1 MNQGPE
7 DPTDEL
13 GPETGASSEEGAI
26 STCPRCGTKMP
37 ASRPADR
44 CPVCQLRKALD
55 PEVESELP
63 LDAADRAAAS
73 PGRQPLPLL
82 PNRFDHYQLLAH
94 DDGTPIEL
102 GRGAMGVTYKA
113 FDTNL
118 RCSVAL
124 KVINAH
130 YLQDES
136 ARLRFVREARSAA
149 RIRHPNVA
157 SVFHLGTKEHDYF
170 YAMEFVEGE
179 TLEHLIKRQGPLNV
193 TLALDIADQV
203 AAALGASQKE
213 QIVHRDIKPTNIMLS
228 FEQDNSVRVKVIDF
242 GLARAASVSQSN
254 PALSAPGA
262 FAGTPIFAS
271 PEQCAGREVD
281 IRSDIYSLGVTLWEM
296 LTGKVPFSG
305 TTAEVMNRHLHAPLP
320 LDQLIHIPKP
330 LVVLLQFV
338 LEKDPGQRPQDPAAL
353 QSAFRA
359 VKKAL
364 ESSRP
369 ASSETNRTR
378 SLPRHLSLWQG
389 KWMLTTIIG
398 VVVLISASII
408 GLHFWSSKSSPTFPI
423 PKSIAVLPFDN
434 LSDNKEN
441 EYFSD
446 GLTSEVIYE
455 LSKLADLRVIA
466 RSSVLR
472 YKDAPTAHR
481 KPLNEICSELSVGA
495 ILDSSVQRVE
505 NKVKVVTILY
515 DASTNQRLWGASY
528 DREMKDVFAIQS
540 DLAEQIVTALRARL
554 SPDERADLQRKPTGS
569 LTAYD
574 LYLQGTALWQTHR
587 QEDNDKAIG
596 LFKQA
601 LEDDPKF
608 VLAHIG
614 LAEAYIERVKRFHGE
629 DFWLDSA
636 INLCQEAI
644 ALDPK
649 QPRGY
654 IGLASAFNLKGWFD
668 RMDAPVRTALD
679 LAPNDW
685 DANRIA
691 AAEFTEFRRE
701 EELYAAIRKCFI
713 TNPYDSWAPYE
724 LALVCWTVGEKDLA
738 QQWMQRAIY
747 LEPDPLRRHLMDC
760 ERLVY
765 SKDYGAALAGLQGL
779 PPDLKTHYTT
789 AADLVLFCYMQ
800 VGDWRLVIQ
809 TVDTKLKADKENP
822 NLLLRL
828 ALALHDSGQESE
840 ARRTA
845 EQVVAIAQQKLPRA
859 KSPRWMRFDLAV
871 GFRLLNRYEEA
882 YRYLREMITN
892 GGFPDPVLG
901 TNDPGLNLFN
911 ADSEFQSIMA
921 AINRENESKRARIL
935 EIEKSFSADSSKWE
949 RGGGDHP

>member
-1 MNQGPE
+1 MNQGPQ

-13 GPETGASSEEGAI
+13 GSGTGASSEAGPI
-26 STCPRCGTKMP
+26 STCPKCGTKMP
-37 ASRPADR
+37 ASRPVDR
-44 CPVCQLRKALD
+44 CPVCQLRQALD
-55 PEVESELP
+55 PEDESELP
-63 LDAADRAAAS
+63 PATGNRSVAF
-73 PGRQPLPLL
+73 PNRQPIPLL
-82 PNRFDHYQLLAH
+82 PNRFDHYQLLA
-94 DDGTPIEL
+94 DDHGTAVEL
-102 GRGAMGVTYKA
+102 GRGAMGITYKA

-118 RCSVAL
+118 RCPVAL
-124 KVINAH
+124 KVINAR

-157 SVFHLGTKEHDYF
+157 TVFHLGRRENDYF

-193 TLALDIADQV
+193 ALALDIAGQV
-203 AAALGASQKE
+203 AAALGAAQKE

-242 GLARAASVSQSN
+242 GLARAASVSQSD
-254 PALSAPGA
+254 PVLSAPGA

-271 PEQCAGREVD
+271 PEQCAGSEVD
-281 IRSDIYSLGVTLWEM
+281 IRSDIYSLGVTLWDM
-296 LTGKVPFSG
+296 LTSNVPFSG
-305 TTAEVMNRHLHAPLP
+305 TTAEVMNRHLHSPLP
-320 LDQLIHIPKP
+320 LEQLLHLPKP
-330 LVVLLQFV
+330 LVILLQFV

-353 QSAFRA
+353 QTAFRA

-364 ESSRP
+364 ESP
-369 ASSETNRTR
+369 YLASSSTNRRNTQPRQR
-378 SLPRHLSLWQG
+378 SRWPG
-389 KWMLTTIIG
+389 KWLLPMIIG
-398 VVVLISASII
+398 VVLLISVSIV
-408 GLHFWSSKSSPTFPI
+408 GLHFWSPRSPPAFRA

-434 LSDNKEN
+434 LSDNREN

-466 RSSVLR
+466 RSSILR

-481 KPLNEICSELSVGA
+481 KPLNEIGTELSVGA
-495 ILDSSVQRVE
+495 ILDSSVQRVD

-528 DREMKDVFAIQS
+528 DREMKDVFAIQN
-540 DLAEQIVTALRARL
+540 DLAEQIATALRARL
-554 SPDERADLQRKPTGS
+554 SSDERADLQRKPTGS
-569 LTAYD
+569 PTAYD
-574 LYLQGTALWQTHR
+574 LYLQGVALWQTHR

-608 VLAHIG
+608 VLAQIG
-614 LAEAYIERVKRFHGE
+614 LADAYLDKVKRFHGE
-629 DFWLDSA
+629 AFWLDSA

-649 QPRGY
+649 QPRAY

-668 RMDAPVRTALD
+668 RMAAPVRTALD

-691 AAEFTEFRRE
+691 AAEFTELRRE
-701 EELYAAIRKCFI
+701 EEMYAAIRKCFI

-738 QQWMQRAIY
+738 QKWMQRAIS
-747 LEPDPLRRHLMDC
+747 LEADPLRRRLMDC

-765 SKDYGAALAGLQGL
+765 SKDYAAALGGLQGL

-789 AADLVLFCYMQ
+789 AADLVLFCSMQ
-800 VGDWRLVIQ
+800 VGDWRLVTQ
-809 TVDTKLKADKENP
+809 TVETKLKADKENP
-822 NLLLRL
+822 TLLLRL
-828 ALALHDSGQESE
+828 ALALHNSGQESE

-845 EQVVAIAQQKLPRA
+845 EQVVAFAQQKLPSA

-871 GFRLLNRYEEA
+871 GLRLLNRSEEA
-882 YRYLREMITN
+882 YRYLREMIAK
-892 GGFPDPVLG
+892 GGYPDPVLG
-901 TNDPGLNLFN
+901 ANDPGVNVFR
-911 ADSEFQSIMA
+911 ADSEFQGILA
-921 AINRENESKRARIL
+921 ETNRQNDSKRTRIL
-935 EIEKSFSADSSKWE
+935 DLEKSFSADSST
-949 RGGGDHP
+949 

>member
-1 MNQGPE
+1 MNQGPK
-7 DPTDEL
+7 DSTDEL
-13 GPETGASSEEGAI
+13 GSETGATSEAGAI

-37 ASRPADR
+37 ASRPVDR
-44 CPVCQLRKALD
+44 CPVCQLRQALD
-55 PEVESELP
+55 PQVESEL
-63 LDAADRAAAS
+63 LTATADKAVAH
-73 PGRQPLPLL
+73 PGTQPLTLSA
-82 PNRFDHYQLLAH
+82 NRFDHYQLLAH

-118 RCSVAL
+118 RCPVAL

-179 TLEHLIKRQGPLNV
+179 TLEHLITRQGPLNV
-193 TLALDIADQV
+193 ALALDIADQV

-228 FEQDNSVRVKVIDF
+228 FEQESSVRVKVIDF
-242 GLARAASVSQSN
+242 GLARATSVSQSD
-254 PALSAPGA
+254 PALSAPGT
-262 FAGTPIFAS
+262 FAGTPVFAS
-271 PEQCAGREVD
+271 PEQCAGTEVD

-305 TTAEVMNRHLHAPLP
+305 TTAEVMNRHLYAPLP
-320 LDQLIHIPKP
+320 LDQLIHVPKP
-330 LVVLLQFV
+330 IVVLLQFM

-364 ESSRP
+364 ESSYP
-369 ASSETNRTR
+369 AISETNRR
-378 SLPRHLSLWQG
+378 SSQPRHQSWWQG
-389 KWMLTTIIG
+389 KRLLSTIVG
-398 VVVLISASII
+398 VVVLISALVI
-408 GLHFWSSKSSPTFPI
+408 GLLFWVSKSQPNSPI
-423 PKSIAVLPFDN
+423 PKSIAVLPFDS

-446 GLTSEVIYE
+446 GLTAEVIYE

-466 RSSVLR
+466 RSSILR
-472 YKDAPTAHR
+472 YKDASTAHR
-481 KPLNEICSELSVGA
+481 KPLNEICAELSVGA
-495 ILDSSVQRVE
+495 VLDSSVRRVE

-554 SPDERADLQRKPTGS
+554 SPAERADLQRKPTGS

-608 VLAHIG
+608 VQAHIG

-636 INLCQEAI
+636 IDLCQEAI

-649 QPRGY
+649 QPRAY

-691 AAEFTEFRRE
+691 AAEFTESRRE
-701 EELYAAIRKCFI
+701 EEMYTAIRKCFI

-738 QQWMQRAIY
+738 QKWMQRAIY

-765 SKDYGAALAGLQGL
+765 SKDYGAGLAGLQGL
-779 PPDLKTHYTT
+779 PPDLKTQYTT
-789 AADLVLFCYMQ
+789 AADLILFCSMQ
-800 VGDWRLVIQ
+800 VEDWRFVIQ

-828 ALALHDSGQESE
+828 ALALHASGQETE

-845 EQVVAIAQQKLPRA
+845 EQVVTFAQQRLPKA
-859 KSPRWMRFDLAV
+859 KSPCWMCFDLAV

-882 YRYLREMITN
+882 YRYLREMIAN

-901 TNDPGLNLFN
+901 ANDPGLHLFN
-911 ADSEFQSIMA
+911 ADSEFQEILA
-921 AINRENESKRARIL
+921 TINRQNESKRARIL
-935 EIEKSFSADSSKWE
+935 EIEKSFSADSAKWN
-949 RGGGDHP
+949 

>member
-7 DPTDEL
+7 NPIDEL
-13 GPETGASSEEGAI
+13 GSESGASSEAGVI
-26 STCPRCGTKMP
+26 STCPTCGTKMP

-44 CPVCQLRKALD
+44 CPVCQLRKALN
-55 PEVESELP
+55 PEVASELP
-63 LDAADRAAAS
+63 LAAGGRAVAS
-73 PGRQPLPLL
+73 PGTQPLTLL

-118 RCSVAL
+118 RCPVAL

-130 YLQDES
+130 YLQYES

-157 SVFHLGTKEHDYF
+157 SVFHLGSREDHYF

-193 TLALDIADQV
+193 ALALDIAGQT
-203 AAALGASQKE
+203 AAALAAAQREK
-213 QIVHRDIKPTNIMLS
+213 IVHRDIKPTNIMLS

-242 GLARAASVSQSN
+242 GLARAESVSPSD
-254 PALSAPGA
+254 PSLSAPGT
-262 FAGTPIFAS
+262 FAGTPVFAS
-271 PEQCAGREVD
+271 PEQCAGSEVD
-281 IRSDIYSLGVTLWEM
+281 IRSDIYSLGVTLWNM
-296 LTGKVPFSG
+296 FTGKVPFSG
-305 TTAEVMNRHLHAPLP
+305 TTAEVINRHLHTPLP
-320 LDQLIHIPKP
+320 LDQLTHLPKP
-330 LVVLLQFV
+330 IVVLLQFL

-353 QSAFRA
+353 QTAFRA

-364 ESSRP
+364 ESP
-369 ASSETNRTR
+369 YLASSENNRR
-378 SLPRHLSLWQG
+378 GFQPRHQSWRQG
-389 KWMLTTIIG
+389 KWLSSTIMG
-398 VVVLISASII
+398 VVVLISASVI
-408 GLHFWSSKSSPTFPI
+408 GLHFWGPKSPPTFPT

-466 RSSVLR
+466 RSSILR
-472 YKDAPTAHR
+472 YEEAPTAHR
-481 KPLNEICSELSVGA
+481 KPLNEIGAELSVGA
-495 ILDSSVQRVE
+495 ILDSSVQRVG

-515 DASTNQRLWGASY
+515 DANTNQRLWGASY

-554 SPDERADLQRKPTGS
+554 SADERADLQRKPTGN

-574 LYLQGTALWQTHR
+574 LYLQGMALRQTHR
-587 QEDNDKAIG
+587 QEDNDQAIG

-614 LAEAYIERVKRFHGE
+614 LADAYIERVTRFHGE

-649 QPRGY
+649 QPRAF

-668 RMDAPVRTALD
+668 RMDAPVRAALD

-701 EELYAAIRKCFI
+701 VEMYAAIRKCFV

-738 QQWMQRAIY
+738 QKWMQRAIY
-747 LEPDPLRRHLMDC
+747 LEPDPLRRHLMNC

-765 SKDYGAALAGLQGL
+765 NKDYGAALAGLQEL

-789 AADLVLFCYMQ
+789 AADLVLFCSMQ
-800 VGDWRLVIQ
+800 LGDWGGVMQKLE
-809 TVDTKLKADKENP
+809 TKLKADRENP
-822 NLLLRL
+822 TLLLRL
-828 ALALHDSGQESE
+828 ALALHNSGQESE
-840 ARRTA
+840 SRQTA
-845 EQVVAIAQQKLPRA
+845 EQVVALAQQKLPKT

-882 YRYLREMITN
+882 YRYLREMLAN

-901 TNDPGLNLFN
+901 ANDPGLNLFR
-911 ADSEFQSIMA
+911 ADSKFQGILA
-921 AINRENESKRARIL
+921 EINRQNESKRARIL
-935 EIEKSFSADSSKWE
+935 DVEKSFSADT
-949 RGGGDHP
+949 P

>member
-1 MNQGPE
+1 MNQGPK
-7 DPTDEL
+7 DSTDEL
-13 GPETGASSEEGAI
+13 GSETGATSEAGAI

-37 ASRPADR
+37 ASRPVDR
-44 CPVCQLRKALD
+44 CPVCQLRQALD
-55 PEVESELP
+55 PQVESEL
-63 LDAADRAAAS
+63 LTATADKAVAH
-73 PGRQPLPLL
+73 PGTQPLTLSA
-82 PNRFDHYQLLAH
+82 NRFDHYQLLAH

-118 RCSVAL
+118 RCPVAL

-179 TLEHLIKRQGPLNV
+179 TLEHLITRQGPLNV
-193 TLALDIADQV
+193 ALALDIADQV

-228 FEQDNSVRVKVIDF
+228 FEQESSVRVKVIDF
-242 GLARAASVSQSN
+242 GLARATSVSQSD
-254 PALSAPGA
+254 PALSAPGT
-262 FAGTPIFAS
+262 FAGTPVFAS
-271 PEQCAGREVD
+271 PEQCAGTEVD

-305 TTAEVMNRHLHAPLP
+305 TTAEVMNRHLYAPLP
-320 LDQLIHIPKP
+320 LDQLIHVPKP
-330 LVVLLQFV
+330 IVVLLQFM

-364 ESSRP
+364 ESSYP
-369 ASSETNRTR
+369 AISETNRR
-378 SLPRHLSLWQG
+378 SSQPRHQSWRQG
-389 KWMLTTIIG
+389 KRLLSTIVG
-398 VVVLISASII
+398 VVVLISALVI
-408 GLHFWSSKSSPTFPI
+408 GLLFWVSKSQPNSPI
-423 PKSIAVLPFDN
+423 PKSIAVLPFDS

-446 GLTSEVIYE
+446 GLTAEVIYE

-466 RSSVLR
+466 RSSILR
-472 YKDAPTAHR
+472 YKDASTAHR
-481 KPLNEICSELSVGA
+481 KPLNEICAELSVGA
-495 ILDSSVQRVE
+495 VLDSSVQRVE

-554 SPDERADLQRKPTGS
+554 SPAERADLQRKPTGS

-608 VLAHIG
+608 VQAHIG

-636 INLCQEAI
+636 IDLCQEAI

-649 QPRGY
+649 QPRAY

-691 AAEFTEFRRE
+691 AAEFTESRRE
-701 EELYAAIRKCFI
+701 EEMYTAIRKCFI

-738 QQWMQRAIY
+738 QKWMQRAIY

-765 SKDYGAALAGLQGL
+765 SKDYGAGLAGLQGL
-779 PPDLKTHYTT
+779 PPDLKTQYTT
-789 AADLVLFCYMQ
+789 AADLILFCSMQ
-800 VGDWRLVIQ
+800 VEDWRFVIQ

-828 ALALHDSGQESE
+828 ALALHASGQETE

-845 EQVVAIAQQKLPRA
+845 EQVVTFAQQKLPKA
-859 KSPRWMRFDLAV
+859 KSPRWMCFDLAV

-882 YRYLREMITN
+882 YRYLREMIAN

-901 TNDPGLNLFN
+901 ANDPGLHLFN
-911 ADSEFQSIMA
+911 ADSEFQEILA
-921 AINRENESKRARIL
+921 TINRQNESKRARIL
-935 EIEKSFSADSSKWE
+935 EIEKSFSADSAKWN
-949 RGGGDHP
+949 

>member
-7 DPTDEL
+7 DPTAEL
-13 GPETGASSEEGAI
+13 GSETGASSEAGAI

-44 CPVCQLRKALD
+44 CPVCQLRNALD

-63 LDAADRAAAS
+63 LANGGRAVAS
-73 PGRQPLPLL
+73 LGRPPIALL

-118 RCSVAL
+118 RCPVAL
-124 KVINAH
+124 KVINAQ
-130 YLQDES
+130 YLPYES

-179 TLEHLIKRQGPLNV
+179 TLEHLIKRQGPLKV
-193 TLALDIADQV
+193 ALALDIAGQV
-203 AAALGASQKE
+203 AAALAAAQKE
-213 QIVHRDIKPTNIMLS
+213 QIVHRDIKPANIMLS
-228 FEQDNSVRVKVIDF
+228 FEQDHSVRVKVIDF
-242 GLARAASVSQSN
+242 GLARVASVSQSD

-271 PEQCAGREVD
+271 PEQCAGSEVD
-281 IRSDIYSLGVTLWEM
+281 IRSDIYSLGVTLWDM

-320 LDQLIHIPKP
+320 LDQLKDVPKP
-330 LVVLLQFV
+330 IVVFLQFL
-338 LEKDPGQRPQDPAAL
+338 LEKDPAQRPQDPAAL

-359 VKKAL
+359 VRKAL
-364 ESSRP
+364 ESPYP
-369 ASSETNRTR
+369 ASSETKRR
-378 SLPRHLSLWQG
+378 ASQPRHHSWWPG
-389 KWMLTTIIG
+389 KWLLSTIIG
-398 VVVLISASII
+398 VVALISASVI
-408 GLHFWSSKSSPTFPI
+408 GLHFWGPKSPPTFRT

-466 RSSVLR
+466 RSSILR

-481 KPLNEICSELSVGA
+481 KPLNEIGAELDVSA
-495 ILDSSVQRVE
+495 ILDSSIQRVE

-515 DASTNQRLWGASY
+515 DASTNHRLWGASY

-540 DLAEQIVTALRARL
+540 DLAEQIATALRARL
-554 SPDERADLQRKPTGS
+554 SADERADLQRKPTGS

-574 LYLQGTALWQTHR
+574 LYLRGMALWQTHR
-587 QEDNDKAIG
+587 PEDNDKAIG

-614 LAEAYIERVKRFHGE
+614 LADAYIERVKRFHGE

-649 QPRGY
+649 QPRAY
-654 IGLASAFNLKGWFD
+654 IGLASAFHLKGWFD
-668 RMDAPVRTALD
+668 RMEAPVRTALD

-691 AAEFTEFRRE
+691 AAEFTEFRRPE
-701 EELYAAIRKCFI
+701 EMYATIRKCFL

-724 LALVCWTVGEKDLA
+724 LALVCWSVGEKNLA
-738 QQWMQRAIY
+738 QKWMQRAID
-747 LEPDPLRRHLMDC
+747 LEPDPVRRHLMDC

-765 SKDYGAALAGLQGL
+765 SKDYSPALTGLQGL

-789 AADLVLFCYMQ
+789 AADLVLFCSMQ
-800 VGDWRLVIQ
+800 LGNWRFVMQ
-809 TVDTKLKADKENP
+809 TVNTKLKADRENP
-822 NLLLRL
+822 TLLLRL
-828 ALALHDSGQESE
+828 ALALRNSGQEPE

-845 EQVVAIAQQKLPRA
+845 EQVVSFAQQKLPGA

-871 GFRLLNRYEEA
+871 GFRYLNRYDEA
-882 YRYLREMITN
+882 YRYLREMIAT
-892 GGFPDPVLG
+892 GGFPDPLLG
-901 TNDPGLNLFN
+901 PNDPGLNLFK
-911 ADSEFQSIMA
+911 ADSEFQGILAEM
-921 AINRENESKRARIL
+921 NRQNASKRARLL
-935 EIEKSFSADSSKWE
+935 ELEKSFSADSST
-949 RGGGDHP
+949 

>member
-1 MNQGPE
+1 MNKGSE

-13 GPETGASSEEGAI
+13 GSKTGASSEAGAI

-37 ASRPADR
+37 ASRPAGR
-44 CPVCQLRKALD
+44 CPVCQLRKALH

-63 LDAADRAAAS
+63 LAIASRAAAS
-73 PGRQPLPLL
+73 PGAQSLTLL

-124 KVINAH
+124 KVINEH

-157 SVFHLGTKEHDYF
+157 SVFHLGAKEHDYF

-179 TLEHLIKRQGPLNV
+179 TLEHLIKRRGPLNV

-203 AAALGASQKE
+203 AAALGAAQKE

-228 FEQDNSVRVKVIDF
+228 FEQDNRVRVKVIDF
-242 GLARAASVSQSN
+242 GLARAASVSQSD
-254 PALSAPGA
+254 PALSAPGT

-271 PEQCAGREVD
+271 PEQCAGSEID

-320 LDQLIHIPKP
+320 LDQLIHVPKP
-330 LVVLLQFV
+330 IVVLLQFL
-338 LEKDPGQRPQDPAAL
+338 LEKDPGQRPRDPAAL

-364 ESSRP
+364 ESSNP
-369 ASSETNRTR
+369 ASSETNRKGF
-378 SLPRHLSLWQG
+378 LHRHQSLWQG
-389 KWMLTTIIG
+389 KWLLSTIIG
-398 VVVLISASII
+398 AVVLISASVI
-408 GLHFWSSKSSPTFPI
+408 GLHFFGLKSSTFPI

-466 RSSVLR
+466 RSSIIR

-481 KPLNEICSELSVGA
+481 KPLNEICAELRVGA
-495 ILDSSVQRVE
+495 ILDSSVQRIE
-505 NKVKVVTILY
+505 NKIKVVTILY
-515 DASTNQRLWGASY
+515 DASTNQRLWGGTY

-554 SPDERADLQRKPTGS
+554 SADERADLQHKPTGS

-574 LYLQGTALWQTHR
+574 LYLQGTALWQSHR

-608 VLAHIG
+608 VLAHIA
-614 LAEAYIERVKRFHGE
+614 LANAYIERVKRYHGE

-636 INLCQEAI
+636 IDLCQEAI

-649 QPRGY
+649 QPRAY
-654 IGLASAFNLKGWFD
+654 IGLANAFNLKGWFD

-691 AAEFTEFRRE
+691 AAEF
-701 EELYAAIRKCFI
+701 
-713 TNPYDSWAPYE
+713 
-724 LALVCWTVGEKDLA
+724 
-738 QQWMQRAIY
+738 
-747 LEPDPLRRHLMDC
+747 
-760 ERLVY
+760 
-765 SKDYGAALAGLQGL
+765 YGVQA
-779 PPDLKTHYTT
+779 
-789 AADLVLFCYMQ
+789 
-800 VGDWRLVIQ
+800 
-809 TVDTKLKADKENP
+809 
-822 NLLLRL
+822 
-828 ALALHDSGQESE
+828 
-840 ARRTA
+840 
-845 EQVVAIAQQKLPRA
+845 
-859 KSPRWMRFDLAV
+859 
-871 GFRLLNRYEEA
+871 
-882 YRYLREMITN
+882 
-892 GGFPDPVLG
+892 
-901 TNDPGLNLFN
+901 
-911 ADSEFQSIMA
+911 
-921 AINRENESKRARIL
+921 
-935 EIEKSFSADSSKWE
+935 
-949 RGGGDHP
+949 